1 MLEITPKIFLFPI
14 IALTIIVICYAII
27 SRSIDNKIL
36 FRKLIFTQTIL
47 GYALNFLW
55 EILHS
60 HLYQGY
66 VYNMQHILFGA
77 LASVADVIMML
88 LLYFVFSFLLKDPY
102 WVQKIT
108 IPRIILVILVGG
120 TGTLISEMIHLSQGD
135 WAYNP
140 TMPIIPRVNV
150 GLSPFLQFAI
160 LPLSIYWL
168 SFYFLK
174 VRASPPNYSKKF
186 FI

>member
-1 MLEITPKIFLFPI
+1 M
-14 IALTIIVICYAII
+14 
-27 SRSIDNKIL
+27 
-36 FRKLIFTQTIL
+36 
-47 GYALNFLW
+47 
-55 EILHS
+55 
-60 HLYQGY
+60 
-66 VYNMQHILFGA
+66 
-77 LASVADVIMML
+77 
-88 LLYFVFSFLLKDPY
+88 
-102 WVQKIT
+102 
-108 IPRIILVILVGG
+108 VGG
-120 TGTLISEMIHLSQGD
+120 TGALISEMIHLSQGD